1 MIYWKLILNIT
12 MEAFRR
18 EQEEQLL
25 GQIRQLREELRIER
39 AGKEQLLTYVAS
51 LGLQLTYVNQSQ
63 SNSTSLD

>member
-1 MIYWKLILNIT
+1 